1 METENMKE
9 KILCDFGISLSHLEV
24 NLKQLSEKLMS
35 VKINVLKKHLFPNS
49 TMAFADI
56 LRNI

>member
-1 METENMKE
+1 MKE
-9 KILCDFGISLSHLEV
+9 KILCNFGISLSHLEV